1 MEPYKKIANLLWET
15 SSSNHAST
23 AKLDIM
29 PKNVNKLLV
38 ANRGEI
44 ALRVV
49 RTAREMGIPTV
60 AVYAEQDRH
69 AQYVQMADDAY
80 LLSGDTYKD
89 TYLNED
95 LLIDILQRSGADAV
109 HPGYGFLSEVA
120 SFAQKVL
127 DAGATWVG
135 PNPKA
140 LVDLGDKITAR
151 RVATFAKV
159 PPVPGISQSISD
171 MRLLLAIRTAISPCI
186 PPATAPCSAVTRSW
200 WRKRRRRSFPTACSN
215 SWRLTH
221 AGFSKRSTTS
231 VWALANSW

>member
-1 MEPYKKIANLLWET
+1 
-15 SSSNHAST
+15 
-23 AKLDIM
+23 M
-29 PKNVNKLLV
+29 PKNVNTLLV

-95 LLIDILQRSGADAV
+95 LFIDILHRSGADAV

-120 SFAQKVL
+120 SFAQKVI

-159 PPVPGISQSISD
+159 GAGHLAFDFRHAPAA
-171 MRLLLAIRTAISPCI
+171 RLRAYARL
-186 PPATAPCSAVTRSW
+186 SADVEAH
-200 WRKRRRRSFPTACSN
+200 RRR
-215 SWRLTH
+215 WRPRHH
-221 AGFSKRSTTS
+221 AGAQRR
-231 VWALANSW
+231 